1 MPKYRIKSDIL
12 GVDFGIQ
19 TDQKLTERDYFDIL
33 KTKVSPQK
41 MLGVYRRNK
50 DDEKVQSLATKALD
64 NDFFDTGVGFATGFA
79 EAGKSLGRG
88 VKNMMVTNIAG
99 TSRLLDASMQ
109 YGEPDESQR
118 YDDLIEEG
126 IKKAGQQLKGLSYAS
141 KRTDRTIED
150 DLSQALQFA
159 GLSQEDE
166 NLKKRVIAEARRQD
180 YAQTDA
186 TQAQAGVDALG
197 MTTMLGAK
205 LKQALGEAKDI
216 VTGDTSFGGDSKER
230 KLRELDYLV
239 DQDKITRTMERGAE
253 LGLALT
259 GQQESL
265 RDVRSGL
272 VEPDRDVALLGSI
285 PLDPTL
291 APSMLASG
299 GMAFGRNLIARGAIN
314 KFGKQ
319 AAEESALRATI
330 AQISDVANPTA
341 TQKALLKT
349 AEKKLQAVNGSG
361 KKLEQLVAKSEGIAK
376 TKAIDLIQKG
386 QGNSPFA
393 ARILQAIDKAPAP
406 KAPFTNRMTGK
417 ILEKA
422 GISGE
427 YLGRTIEFLQRL
439 PEETLTTLF
448 MRSGMDE
455 QAAMSAARA
464 TARTLQGSAA
474 AGVLTGG
481 FSEFTP
487 ELENL
492 GLALLLAPGGS
503 SLVTRFGHDTA
514 ILGKQLQYAQSSLPL
529 FQRIAQL
536 DPADSS
542 LTAVTLDRTSALTLP
557 GTISGL
563 AEGVFAKSRQFGPSP
578 ALKVPATALT
588 RTGLGNTLTGAVNTA
603 KTAIGAT
610 AIPGAIGYAIDGEA
624 GAGGAIAS
632 SIPFI
637 GAGLGLGTLARYGSK
652 ADIQAKML
660 GDESYYKDTY
670 LNDADRVMYEG
681 LKKPVRQA
689 LATSAIQ
696 NPDVI
701 YKFIDKRGNSHWTV
715 ENGESVVTIY
725 TKSAPQEQLSAVLG
739 HEIAHH
745 IDAFGFMPQILE
757 QLVGS
762 VEKGKPGIFTE
773 YKNGKPVIIKDAEGR
788 DVYATNE
795 EFAKHRERYL
805 DLLEKSGTDKK
816 HPDYQAYANDDARIA
831 REIFA
836 SHGAAWYF
844 GGDFV
849 TRNYQGAG
857 AKMMGAILEPL
868 FSSPGLRKFF
878 HRIGLATQE
887 NTGLVA
893 DPLNLFPGLKEIP
906 QLTRMI
912 EKYNDDVRGF
922 GPQARREGRGRG
934 NLVDP
939 AFADEI
945 ATVNLTAKDLEN
957 TAIVDRLKAGGVVKI
972 KDDGTIETDAE
983 GRPVFLPT
991 REVNKKNKQL
1001 SNDILSIIRKKEDA
1015 GETFGEGHVALEKTA
1030 DGRDRATGRFLDP
1043 SIIDE
1048 LAQTGRYN
1056 PHQLAALK
1064 QISQTLRNDTG
1075 DVWNLFYYSA
1085 LKYNKAG
1092 RKVYGQIKGGDRKS
1106 LPFGIEITKDGNIN
1120 IQTISLEAF
1129 RKNLDWF
1136 AKSKGYEQKMAE
1148 AFQGMNAYENVQNA
1162 MKLLPTYL
1170 QNHMK
1175 GVINGSKGS
1184 GITPLQRDLINAS
1197 IGRINADQVK
1207 ANPVLEGLGDRRSQR
1222 QQSIRSRRL
1231 DRIGNAIR
1239 GESGLPAFKSAI
1251 EQNKVPMYMPKPE
1264 ADVQITDK
1272 LFMPAR
1278 DQKGYSIIERPAKHF
1293 GDGFQKFRIT
1303 HDESDGFIEVVVKPN
1318 GTSSVTQL
1326 LVPESFRR
1334 QGIGRSLQE
1343 KAQELY
1349 PNLGGQVS
1357 SKYAAKSA
1365 YDLGRRPPDNPKATL
1380 EEVFKAI
1387 DQDSSVN
1394 LVSQNQDKL
1403 FMPASEAGAG
1413 KGKQAEAAK
1422 LWNEK
1427 GTDSPYFKKYSEGA
1441 KIVKIGEQHD
1451 FVSGEPVVV
1460 EGVHGSTHTFK
1471 EFDPSKANPESD
1483 LGKAIYISNTPDE
1496 VGVNYAGEG
1505 PDLTGRIE
1513 RKAETYMGMVEDELS
1528 SYGLSEDATQQQIEA
1543 KSYELAR
1550 NELVGEGPQTYRVF
1564 AKFKNPVVVG
1574 EKFKSIDDFRNR
1586 GGKKETNFE
1595 MMFDEDAGTESG
1607 TLVDLLEQVDEV
1619 AYNFEFVDVDKV
1631 KSDIMEAAD
1640 YDSIGAQ
1647 ELIKTMKESEGLMDT
1662 MDADGELANG
1672 EFVRQVFEGMGFDG
1686 IIDLSV
1692 NEKFGS
1698 QRKMGRSMEGM
1709 NPDTIHYLAFKPEQI
1724 KSATGNRGT
1733 FDAGERNIN
1742 YMPADSKAP
1751 KAQPANRITRQAPA
1765 MPGNRFMLPAA
1776 TAGAKSA
1783 ERFR

>member
-88 VKNMMVTNIAG
+88 VKNMMVTNIYG

-159 GLSQEDE
+159 GLPQEDE

-180 YAQTDA
+180 DAQTDA
-186 TQAQAGVDALG
+186 TQAQAGVDALS

-205 LKQALGEAKDI
+205 LKQALGDAKDI
-216 VTGDTSFGGDSKER
+216 VTGDTSFGGDSQKR

-239 DQDKITRTMERGAE
+239 EQDYITRTMERGAE

-259 GQQESL
+259 GQEESL

-291 APSMLASG
+291 APSILASG
-299 GMAFGRNLIARGAIN
+299 GMAFGRNLITRGAIN

-386 QGNSPFA
+386 QGNSPFT

-455 QAAMSAARA
+455 QAAMSAARG
-464 TARTLQGSAA
+464 TARTLQASAA

-503 SLVTRFGHDTA
+503 SLLTRFGHDTA

-831 REIFA
+831 REVFA

-1175 GVINGSKGS
+1175 GVINGSDGS

-1251 EQNKVPMYMPKPE
+1251 EQNKVPMYMPAAYHGTPHTFSAEPGAPLGRFRTSAIGTGEGAQAYGHGLYFAGKREVADHYRKTLARYENPSKWKEKPGTESLDQEVSFILDDAAIMSKNNAEFLKDLEALETQATSGEYEYSPTEVSHIKKAVSLVKSGDVELAKGSLYKVELAPKENEYLLYDKTLGEQPKGVQDKLKKFLREQEGEDTWQYRKDQDYRDITNNVLEDMPEPEISRRLKEAGIPGIKYLDGSSRSKGEGDYNYVIFDE
-1264 ADVQITDK
+1264 ADVQIT
-1272 LFMPAR
+1272 
-1278 DQKGYSIIERPAKHF
+1278 
-1293 GDGFQKFRIT
+1293 
-1303 HDESDGFIEVVVKPN
+1303 
-1318 GTSSVTQL
+1318 
-1326 LVPESFRR
+1326 
-1334 QGIGRSLQE
+1334 
-1343 KAQELY
+1343 
-1349 PNLGGQVS
+1349 
-1357 SKYAAKSA
+1357 
-1365 YDLGRRPPDNPKATL
+1365 
-1380 EEVFKAI
+1380 
-1387 DQDSSVN
+1387 
-1394 LVSQNQDKL
+1394 DKL

-1427 GTDSPYFKKYSEGA
+1427 GTDSPYFKKWFGKSKVVDENGEPLVVYHGTDKQFTSFDPE
-1441 KIVKIGEQHD
+1441 KSIGGQHWFTSD
-1451 FVSGEPVVV
+1451 KSAIESGEVGAQGKGIIMETYLNIEKPAGWA
-1460 EGVHGSTHTFK
+1460 EYDKFTIDELLGRGY
-1471 EFDPSKANPESD
+1471 DGLILPESD
-1483 LGKAIYISNTPDE
+1483 GTA
-1496 VGVNYAGEG
+1496 
-1505 PDLTGRIE
+1505 
-1513 RKAETYMGMVEDELS
+1513 TY
-1528 SYGLSEDATQQQIEA
+1528 
-1543 KSYELAR
+1543 
-1550 NELVGEGPQTYRVF
+1550 
-1564 AKFKNPVVVG
+1564 
-1574 EKFKSIDDFRNR
+1574 
-1586 GGKKETNFE
+1586 
-1595 MMFDEDAGTESG
+1595 
-1607 TLVDLLEQVDEV
+1607 V
-1619 AYNFEFVDVDKV
+1619 AY
-1631 KSDIMEAAD
+1631 S
-1640 YDSIGAQ
+1640 
-1647 ELIKTMKESEGLMDT
+1647 
-1662 MDADGELANG
+1662 
-1672 EFVRQVFEGMGFDG
+1672 
-1686 IIDLSV
+1686 
-1692 NEKFGS
+1692 
-1698 QRKMGRSMEGM
+1698 
-1709 NPDTIHYLAFKPEQI
+1709 PEQI

-1742 YMPADSKAP
+1742 YMPSDSKAP
-1751 KAQPANRITRQAPA
+1751 KRQPANRITRQAPA

-1776 TAGAKSA
+1776 SAGAKSA